1 MAVWVSGMRAGQPS
15 TTQPIAGPWLSP
27 KVVTLK
33 RWPKVLNDIEFR
45 STPCRSPRGCR
56 GQIPAPKSVNG
67 ARAAFDEDA
76 RSGSR
81 VPREPLL
88 REEIDHALIDGI
100 LRGILRRGEAGR
112 RGPRGRGA
120 PLGGHDRI
128 PLQALPPRRAPSS
141 HLRQAFT

>member
-1 MAVWVSGMRAGQPS
+1 MSVSVSGMRAGQPS

-67 ARAAFDEDA
+67 ARAAFNEDA
-76 RSGSR
+76 RSRSR

-88 REEIDHALIDGI
+88 REEIDHALIDAI
-100 LRGILRRGEAGR
+100 LRGILRRGESEMR
-112 RGPRGRGA
+112 NQRPRGPRMGREE
-120 PLGGHDRI
+120 R
-128 PLQALPPRRAPSS
+128 
-141 HLRQAFT
+141 